1 MTSNPV
7 FKKRAK
13 LLAIAAAI
21 IVSASLLAYT
31 YTEYQGV
38 RGVPGSGPN
47 AAVPQG
53 LAKQTNEFG
62 FDFYLQVSDA
72 GGNLFFSPASMDA
85 VFALVYEGARN
96 DTAKNMEDVFGFDAD
111 DAQRREQY
119 KNSAEILNIRDSR
132 YSLDTS
138 NALWVSEM
146 YELHPEYVGVAK
158 KYYDGM
164 VSTVDFASEQGV
176 NAINSWVKE
185 STNGKIEEVLRPG
198 STDRLTLLVITNT
211 IYFKGEWQHP
221 FEPGYT
227 ADSDFYVDEG
237 KKTTVKMMNARIHQ
251 ISHMQND
258 LVQMIEL
265 PYKGDRLSMLVLLP
279 SEKHQILRLEE
290 NLSASNLD
298 RWKAQMSE
306 TIAEVYL
313 PKFAAGTD
321 YDLKAILTQMGMSL
335 PFDRERADLGGISP
349 EPGIYIAAAVHK
361 AAVEVNELGTEAAAA
376 TAAHVKLQ
384 SGPPVTFRADHP
396 FVYMIVDN
404 HTGQI
409 LFMGR
414 VVDPTA

>member
-1 MTSNPV
+1 MV
-7 FKKRAK
+7 
-13 LLAIAAAI
+13 L
-21 IVSASLLAYT
+21 ASLLVYA

-38 RGVPGSGPN
+38 QEVPGSGPN
-47 AAVPQG
+47 SAVPQG
-53 LAKQTNEFG
+53 LVKQTNEFG
-62 FDFYLQVSDA
+62 FGFYLQVSDA
-72 GGNLFFSPASMDA
+72 GGNLFFSPVSMDA

-96 DTAKNMEDVFGFDAD
+96 DTAKNMEDVFGFDAGD
-111 DAQRREQY
+111 VQRREQY
-119 KNSAEILNIRDSR
+119 KNSAEILNVKDSR
-132 YSLDTS
+132 YSLDTA
-138 NALWVSEM
+138 NALWVSDM
-146 YELHPEYVGVAK
+146 YELNPEYVGVVK

-164 VSTVDFASEQGV
+164 VSTVDFVSEQGV
-176 NAINSWVKE
+176 NAINSWVKK
-185 STNGKIEEVLRPG
+185 STNDKIGEVLGPG
-198 STDRLTLLVITNT
+198 STDVLTLLVITNA

-227 ADSDFYVDEG
+227 ADSDFYVNEG
-237 KKTTVKMMNARIHQ
+237 KKATVKMMNVRISP

-306 TIAEVYL
+306 TMAEVYL
-313 PKFAAGTD
+313 PKFAADTD
-321 YDLKAILTQMGMSL
+321 YDLKAILTQMGMIL
-335 PFDRERADLGGISP
+335 PFDEDRADLGGIAYK
-349 EPGIYIAAAVHK
+349 PGIYIDTAVHK
-361 AAVEVNELGTEAAAA
+361 AAVEVNERGTEAAAA
-376 TAAHVKLQ
+376 TAATAKLQ